1 MPLGVAKGKGLV
13 RWGAAMDHFQIRDGE
28 VCCEDVALAEIAAEV
43 GTPVYVY
50 STATMRRHV
59 AALRQ
64 ALEPLPDALIAYAVK
79 ANPNTAVIA
88 TLAAAG
94 LGADVVSG
102 GEYRRA
108 TAAGVPRDK
117 IVFSGV
123 GKTEEEMRV
132 ALEGGLYQ
140 FNLESLEEAEM
151 LSGVA
156 AAMGK
161 TAPVGFRVNP
171 DVAAGGHAKIT
182 TGAAENKF
190 GIAIGDAPAAYARI
204 SGLPGLKVQG
214 VAVHIGSQLTS
225 LDPLERA
232 FTRVG
237 ELIGALRASGHDIS
251 IADLGGGLGVT
262 YDPGQP
268 PPPSPDDYGAM
279 VKRVASGWNARLV
292 FEPGRLIVANAGVLL
307 SRVIRVKPGAT
318 DPFVIVDAAMND
330 LMRPALYDA
339 WHRIEAVRPSGAKRT
354 ANVVGPVCETGDTF
368 ATGRQMDDV
377 GAGDLVV
384 FRTAGAYA
392 AAMASTY
399 NSRPLTPE
407 VLVDGSRWAV
417 VRPRVDIDALI
428 AADRVPGW
436 LGGCAD
442 SSSS

>member
-1 MPLGVAKGKGLV
+1 
-13 RWGAAMDHFQIRDGE
+13 MDHFQLREGE
-28 VCCEDVALAEIAAEV
+28 LYCEDVPLAEIAASV

-59 AALRQ
+59 GALRH
-64 ALEPLPDALIAYAVK
+64 ALEPLRDPLIAYAVK
-79 ANPNTAVIA
+79 ANPNSAVIA
-88 TLAAAG
+88 TLAKVG

-108 TAAGVPRDK
+108 RAAGVAPDR

-123 GKTEEEMRV
+123 GKTEAEMRL
-132 ALEGGLYQ
+132 ALEGDLYQ
-140 FNLESLEEAEM
+140 FNLESVSEAEM
-151 LSGVA
+151 LSEVA
-156 AAMGK
+156 MAMGK
-161 TAPVGFRVNP
+161 AAPVGFRVNP

-190 GIAIGDAPAAYARI
+190 GIAIGEAPEAYARI
-204 SGLPGLKVQG
+204 AQLPGLTVQG

-232 FTRVG
+232 FTHVG
-237 ELIGALRASGHDIS
+237 ELIAQLRGAGHAITV
-251 IADLGGGLGVT
+251 ADLGGGLGVP
-262 YDPGQP
+262 YDPDQP
-268 PPPSPDDYGAM
+268 PPPSPEEYGAM
-279 VKRVASGWNARLV
+279 VRRITDGWNTRLV
-292 FEPGRLIVANAGVLL
+292 FEPGRLIVGNAGVLL

-339 WHRIEAVRPSGAKRT
+339 WHRIEAVRPNGRQRT

-368 ATGRQMDDV
+368 ATARQMDEV
-377 GAGDLVV
+377 AAGDLVV

-392 AAMASTY
+392 AAMSSTY

-407 VLVDGSRWAV
+407 VLVDGRRWAV
-417 VRPRVDIDALI
+417 VRPRIGVDRLI
-428 AADRVPGW
+428 AADQVPDW

-442 SSSS
+442 ASSS

>member
-1 MPLGVAKGKGLV
+1 
-13 RWGAAMDHFQIRDGE
+13 MDHFQLRDGE
-28 VCCEDVALAEIAAEV
+28 LYCEDVPLAEIAATV
-43 GTPVYVY
+43 GTPIYVY
-50 STATMRRHV
+50 STATMCRHV
-59 AALRQ
+59 AALRE
-64 ALEPLPDALIAYAVK
+64 ALEPLDDPLIAYAVK

-88 TLAAAG
+88 TLAGSG

-108 TAAGVPRDK
+108 RAAGVPAEK

-123 GKTEEEMRV
+123 GKTEDEMRLG
-132 ALEGGLYQ
+132 LEGALYQ
-140 FNLESLEEAEM
+140 FNLESLEEAQM

-156 AAMGK
+156 AAMGR

-171 DVAAGGHAKIT
+171 DVAGGGHAKIT

-190 GIAIGDAPAAYARI
+190 GIAIGEALEAYRVIAK
-204 SGLPGLKVQG
+204 LPGLVVQG

-225 LDPLERA
+225 LEPLERA
-232 FTRVG
+232 FTRIG
-237 ELIGALRASGHDIS
+237 ELIAELRSAGCTIGV
-251 IADLGGGLGVT
+251 ADLGGGLGVP
-262 YDPGQP
+262 YDLDQSAP
-268 PPPSPDDYGAM
+268 PTPAEYGAM
-279 VKRVASGWNARLV
+279 VRQIAGGWNARLV
-292 FEPGRLIVANAGVLL
+292 FEPGRLIVGNAGVLL

-339 WHRIEAVRPSGAKRT
+339 WHRIEAVRPNGARRT

-368 ATGRQMDDV
+368 ATGREMDV
-377 GAGDLVV
+377 VEAGDLVV

-392 AAMASTY
+392 AAMSSTY

-417 VRPRVDIDALI
+417 VRPRIEVDRLI
-428 AADRVPGW
+428 AQDRIPDW
-436 LGGCAD
+436 LSGCARPP
-442 SSSS
+442 SG